1 MVLQA
6 RDASD
11 VILKMN
17 NAVSKANKLGR
28 DIEKAMME
36 VAGAEADLQSIVV
49 EEVPVDTEVRESV
62 FLHRFG
68 W

>member
-11 VILKMN
+11 VILKIN
-17 NAVSKANKLGR
+17 NAVSKADKLGR
-28 DIEKAMME
+28 DIERAVME
-36 VAGAEADLQSIVV
+36 VSGAEADLQSIVI

-62 FLHRFG
+62 FLRRFG
-68 W
+68 C